1 MITRRQWA
9 ASVAGAAGA
18 LSLSG
23 TAAGQDYKVGKGTI
37 KLGVASYSFRK
48 FPRAKAIQMTKE
60 IGTPY
65 INIKSFHL
73 PVESTPEQIDQAR
86 KEFEDAGLKIVG
98 GGTIRFEKY
107 DEAEVRHAFEYGKR
121 AGMPL
126 LVVMPDRETL
136 PKLEKFVKEYDIK
149 IAVHNHGP
157 EDKNFPT
164 PQSALKIVKNMDPRC
179 GLCIDIGHTAR
190 TGVDVVESIAEA
202 GSRVL
207 DMHTKDLRD
216 FKEKDSQ
223 CRLRRREN
231 ALSGDFPAAREDR
244 LSGLLQSGIRDSRYR
259 SDAGHAAQL
268 FVYAGRAGGSGLSG
282 VEGVRRVG
290 DPLVSA
296 RGACDRVISR

>member
-9 ASVAGAAGA
+9 ASLAGAAGA
-18 LSLSG
+18 LALPRNG
-23 TAAGQDYKVGKGTI
+23 AAQDYKVGNTTI
-37 KLGVASYSFRK
+37 KLGVASYSLRK

-60 IGTPY
+60 IGAPY

-73 PVESTPEQIDQAR
+73 PLESTPEQIDQAR

-98 GGTIRFEKY
+98 GGTIRFAKY
-107 DEAEVRHAFEYGKR
+107 DEAEIRHAFEYGKR

-164 PQSALKIVKNMDPRC
+164 PQSALKIVKDMDPRC

-216 FKEKDSQ
+216 FKAKDSQ
-223 CRLRRREN
+223 CDC
-231 ALSGDFPAAREDR
+231 GDGIMPFPAIFQTLAKIGYQGYCNLEYEIHDTDPMPGMQRSFSYMR
-244 LSGLLQSGIRDSRYR
+244 GVLKGLG
-259 SDAGHAAQL
+259 
-268 FVYAGRAGGSGLSG
+268 YAESKA
-282 VEGVRRVG
+282 
-290 DPLVSA
+290 
-296 RGACDRVISR
+296 